1 MYSLLLA
8 IAFIFSSPAACAQH
22 PESHHHAEPV
32 EKLGRI
38 AFPTSCAATVQ
49 TQLER
54 GVALLH
60 SFWYD
65 EAERQFK
72 DIAEK
77 DPGCAMAYWGE
88 AMSFYHQ
95 LWDRPDEAHLKRG
108 WELVQKAE
116 ETGKKTERERH
127 YIQGL
132 AGFYRDYDKVDH
144 DKRATAYS
152 ERMEKV
158 YKHYPDDNEA
168 AVFYALSLLASE
180 PEADTQLAYPKKAVS
195 ILNEV
200 LKKEPDHPGVAH
212 YLIHACDNPKMA
224 SLGLPAA
231 RRYAE
236 IAPAS
241 PHALHMPSHIF
252 ARLGLWQEDIQSNLA
267 SKAAAEKLGHM
278 HASAGSRLHAMDF
291 LEYAYLQIGEDGKA
305 KEIIAESGTVQAADL
320 EQGFSSY
327 LNYVR
332 AHFPATYALE
342 TRHWKDAEA
351 LHPPAG
357 AEPMHQAITYW
368 ARAVGAGHLRDVAG
382 ARTAVRQF
390 DTMIEAVKKSP
401 HAYAAKG
408 MQTNRDEAQ
417 AWMAFAEGKNEQAL
431 GLLRPIAERQDQVGK
446 GEVELPAREML
457 ADMLMEMNRS
467 EDALAEYEK
476 SLKSD
481 PNRFNGLYG
490 AARAAEL
497 GHHSEK
503 ASAYSAQ
510 LLKNCE
516 NAANSD
522 RPELAHAKELVTQ
535 VRAADEWLA
544 GWT

>member
-1 MYSLLLA
+1 MRAQFLLLA
-8 IAFIFSSPAACAQH
+8 IGLIFGSRAAWADQV
-22 PESHHHAEPV
+22 ESHHHTEPV
-32 EKLGRI
+32 EKLGTVS
-38 AFPTSCAATVQ
+38 FPISCAAGLQ
-49 TQLER
+49 ARFER

-65 EAERQFK
+65 EAGKQFQEIV
-72 DIAEK
+72 DK

-88 AMSFYHQ
+88 AMSFYHE

-116 ETGKKTERERH
+116 ATGEKTQRERD
-127 YIQGL
+127 YIEAL

-152 ERMEKV
+152 KGMEKV
-158 YKHYPDDNEA
+158 YKQYPDDNEA

-180 PEADTQLAYPKKAVS
+180 PDADTQLAYPKKAVS

-200 LKKEPDHPGVAH
+200 LKKEPEHPGVTH

-224 SLGLPAA
+224 YLGLPAA
-231 RRYAE
+231 RRYAA
-236 IAPAS
+236 IAPAA

-267 SKAAAEKLGHM
+267 SKAAAEKLGPM
-278 HASAGSRLHAMDF
+278 HVGAENRLHAMDF

-305 KEIIAESGTVQAADL
+305 EAIIAESETVRPADL
-320 EQGFSSY
+320 DQGFSAY
-327 LNYVR
+327 LDYAH
-332 AHFPATYALE
+332 AHFPAMYALE

-351 LHPPAG
+351 LQPPAG
-357 AEPMHQAITYW
+357 AEPMQQAITYW
-368 ARAVGAGHLRDVAG
+368 ARAVGAGHLHDVGG
-382 ARTAVRQF
+382 ARAAVQQF
-390 DTMIEAVKKSP
+390 EAMVKATKKGP
-401 HAYAAKG
+401 HAYASKG
-408 MQTNRDEAQ
+408 METNRDEAQ
-417 AWMAFAEGKNEQAL
+417 AWLAFAEGKNEEAL
-431 GLLRPIAERQDQVGK
+431 GLLRPLADRQGQVGK

-457 ADMLMEMNRS
+457 ADMLLEMHRS

-497 GHHSEK
+497 AHHSAK
-503 ASAYSAQ
+503 AAEYSAQ

-516 NAANSD
+516 NGGNSD
-522 RPELAHAKELVTQ
+522 RPECAHAKDVASQ
-535 VRAADEWLA
+535 ARLA
-544 GWT
+544 E